1 MFKYNVGDTVFYK
14 GKKEYI
20 VGRMYIEKGND
31 VTIAYKLSLEHKN
44 IKEDELKESAKYSI
58 EIKDRYGD
66 LIQKI
71 DCDKMLGLS
80 GVSEL
85 SCTFDEMY
93 VNGEK
98 VDYLIGVKF

>member
-44 IKEDELKESAKYSI
+44 VKEDELKELPNYSI
-58 EIKDRYGD
+58 EIKDKNGK

-71 DCDKMLGLS
+71 DCDKAFGLD
-80 GVSEL
+80 GISEL
-85 SCTFDEMY
+85 SCVFGEMY
-93 VNGEK
+93 VNEEK

>member
-1 MFKYNVGDTVFYK
+1 M
-14 GKKEYI
+14 
-20 VGRMYIEKGND
+20 
-31 VTIAYKLSLEHKN
+31 N

-58 EIKDRYGD
+58 EIKDGYGD

-80 GVSEL
+80 GVSDL
-85 SCTFDEMY
+85 SCTFDETY